1 MFPATITQTLNMTVN
16 VMMLM
21 KSFSVILLYAFELV

>member
-1 MFPATITQTLNMTVN
+1 MFPATMTQTLIMTVN

-21 KSFSVILLYAFELV
+21 KSFSEILLYDFELV

>member
-1 MFPATITQTLNMTVN
+1 MFPATMTQTLIMTVN

-21 KSFSVILLYAFELV
+21 KSFPEILLYAFELV